1 LFFEGGSKV
10 NVRVDDVQMVPDGFG
25 FHLQASE
32 YTWVTLVFET
42 KAEAEAAHSHAAKAK
57 ALKIVNR

>member
-1 LFFEGGSKV
+1 M
-10 NVRVDDVQMVPDGFG
+10 NVQVDEVQMVPDGFG
-25 FHLQASE
+25 FHLRASE

-42 KAEAEAAHSHAAKAK
+42 KAEAEAAHSHAANAVAHAK

>member
-1 LFFEGGSKV
+1 M

-42 KAEAEAAHSHAAKAK
+42 KAEAEAAHSHAAKAVVK
-57 ALKIVNR
+57 PRLLKS